1 MANAEISFTLDEDS
15 GTGATSEAQY
25 SAKIQAIGN
34 RLNAANNLG
43 EALINLKDEI
53 CELFGADRITV
64 YVVDGVKRELVSRFK
79 SGNEV
84 TEIRIPVAQTSVAGY
99 AALKQTLL
107 NIKDVYDQKEL
118 TAIDPELQFDSS
130 WDRRTGYRTKTDSGA
145 SDRLPEIPHG
155 YAGTDQSQSPWWI
168 RWRRRKGRCRVVQD
182 HGRGVVQPEAHR
194 RTGRPFQQVRLPAGK
209 PPADPERVEQ
219 GSRRSRSAQRAGF
232 RCPDEGLQNPQKGN
246 RQRTGKIL

>member
-1 MANAEISFTLDEDS
+1 MANAEISFTLEENS
-15 GTGATSEAQY
+15 GTGKTSEVQY
-25 SAKIQAIGN
+25 SAKITAIGN

-118 TAIDPELQFDSS
+118 TAIDQELQFDSS
-130 WDRRTGYRTKTDSGA
+130 WDRRTGYRTKQILAHPIVYQKYLMGTLELINRKGDGEFGGA
-145 SDRLPEIPHG
+145 EEKAVAELSKIMGWRFTTRSASPHG
-155 YAGTDQSQSPWWI
+155 
-168 RWRRRKGRCRVVQD
+168 VV
-182 HGRGVVQPEAHR
+182 VP
-194 RTGRPFQQVRLPAGK
+194 TSTITCWK
-209 PPADPERVEQ
+209 TT
-219 GSRRSRSAQRAGF
+219 
-232 RCPDEGLQNPQKGN
+232 C
-246 RQRTGKIL
+246 